1 MPREHTEVTPMQ
13 GTIPP
18 GVDLELLRR
27 FYSMQWEQRWRGS
40 RNQDW
45 GLIGL
50 VATIA
55 AAAVAIQYASLEP
68 QHGWLKAFFPLLVV
82 VSSIVGL
89 RILWLHQVVMN
100 HASYV
105 AKGIERAL
113 QIAETG
119 SDAPVP
125 PGDEL
130 FVGFDGEGF
139 KYPSKAAYSRRK
151 PVHPLWFFAASHVQA
166 CIAYFHLVFLVGFL
180 AVFLARALGG

>member
-1 MPREHTEVTPMQ
+1 
-13 GTIPP
+13 
-18 GVDLELLRR
+18 
-27 FYSMQWEQRWRGS
+27 MQWEQRWRGS

-68 QHGWLKAFFPLLVV
+68 AHGWLKALFPLLVV

-113 QIAETG
+113 NIAESG
-119 SDAPVP
+119 SDATAP
-125 PGDEL
+125 PGDEM
-130 FVGFDGEGF
+130 FVGFDGGEF
-139 KYPSKAAYSRRK
+139 KYPAKAVYAKNR
-151 PVHPLWFFAASHVQA
+151 PVHPLWFATAGNVQA
-166 CIAYFHLVFLVGFL
+166 CLAYFHLVFLIGFI
-180 AVFLARALGG
+180 AVFVARVARG